1 MKDKKYKEG
10 FDLPKDYF
18 EEFENR
24 LFNRINI
31 ESLPKN
37 SGFKVP
43 PGYFNDLDKKIVSSV
58 EESNKTKIISIV
70 SKKALLYAVSIA
82 ACAVLIFS
90 LINFN
95 NEVMTLSDIDLTTIE
110 TYIEEGNLELTNYDL
125 TSLLTEED
133 LNELTI
139 EENIIP
145 VELIEDY
152 LLDNINDTSILIE

>member
-1 MKDKKYKEG
+1 MKDKKHIEG

-18 EEFENR
+18 EEFERR

-31 ESLPKN
+31 ESLPKE

-43 PGYFNDLDKKIVSSV
+43 TGYFKEVDKSIIASIEKP
-58 EESNKTKIISIV
+58 KTTKVISIV
-70 SKKALLYAVSIA
+70 SKKTLLYAISIA

-90 LINFN
+90 IINFN
-95 NEVMTLSDIDLTTIE
+95 DEVITISDIDLSTIE
-110 TYIEEGNLELTNYDL
+110 TYIEEGNMELTNNDL

-133 LNELTI
+133 LNELII
-139 EENIIP
+139 EENLIP
-145 VELIEDY
+145 EELIEEY

>member
-1 MKDKKYKEG
+1 MNDKEHKEG

-18 EEFENR
+18 EEFESR

-31 ESLPKN
+31 ESLPKE

-43 PGYFNDLDKKIVSSV
+43 TGYFNDLDKNIIASV
-58 EESNKTKIISIV
+58 DDSNKTKIISIV
-70 SKKALLYAVSIA
+70 SKKTLLYAVSIA
-82 ACAVLIFS
+82 ACAVLVFS
-90 LINFN
+90 FINFN
-95 NEVMTLSDIDLTTIE
+95 NEVITLNDIDLSAIE
-110 TYIEEGNLELTNYDL
+110 TYIEEGNIEITNNDL

-139 EENIIP
+139 ENGLIP
-145 VELIEDY
+145 EELIENY

>member
-1 MKDKKYKEG
+1 MKDKKHKEG

-18 EEFENR
+18 EEFESR
-24 LFNRINI
+24 LFNRINM
-31 ESLPKN
+31 ESLPKE

-43 PGYFNDLDKKIVSSV
+43 TGYFNDLGKNVIASV
-58 EESNKTKIISIV
+58 EGSNKTKVISIV
-70 SKKALLYAVSIA
+70 SKKTLLYAASIA
-82 ACAVLIFS
+82 ACAVLVFS

-95 NEVMTLSDIDLTTIE
+95 NEEITLSDIDFSTIE
-110 TYIEEGNLELTNYDL
+110 NYIEDGNLEITNYDL

-139 EENIIP
+139 EDSLISE
-145 VELIEDY
+145 ELIEDY